1 MQVDLLTL
9 HARGW
14 EGDGTFSP
22 ADTTDLSE
30 LSLRKSRCKFWSPGL
45 ALGSESFRAV

>member
-1 MQVDLLTL
+1 MQVDLLTPR
-9 HARGW
+9 ARGW

-30 LSLRKSRCKFWSPGL
+30 LSLHKSRCKL